1 MMAVNKEIETMIFEY
16 DLKKAEAKNRLN
28 NIRRIKRDKCVS
40 KILNRIS
47 ARYPFFYKFEVD
59 IKSLL
64 FKKQIKKEYY
74 NDILKEY
81 NTIKQYLPEKA
92 KSILVYHPFNFFI

>member
-40 KILNRIS
+40 KILNRM
-47 ARYPFFYKFEVD
+47 KLNLEN
-59 IKSLL
+59 
-64 FKKQIKKEYY
+64 KQ
-74 NDILKEY
+74 
-81 NTIKQYLPEKA
+81 
-92 KSILVYHPFNFFI
+92 